1 MIVKIKLDS
10 FNWNTTALG
19 TQPKLSSSI
28 NFLAIARFGVNTS
41 TTNKYE
47 NKVMVLVG
55 VLNTNFDEREK

>member
-10 FNWNTTALG
+10 FNWNATALG
-19 TQPKLSSSI
+19 TQPKSSSI

-55 VLNTNFDEREK
+55 VSNTNFDEREK